1 MTVIDELFGVAGKSV
16 LVTGG
21 SRGIGKAMAE
31 AFVKA
36 GARVY
41 ICSRDAKM

>member
-1 MTVIDELFGVAGKSV
+1 MDVLNELFGVAGKSV
-16 LVTGG
+16 LITGG

-41 ICSRDAKM
+41 VCSR